1 MMMPYLL
8 RDLSE
13 FCVAHGDLITLL
25 NVGTHDLPF
34 LIREFSRLV
43 EYLHRNSYLPYV
55 MEQTKQRQLALL
67 DIREFYSFTKLSP
80 HLLCTTHMLFRI
92 AVALLKSPY
101 E

>member
-13 FCVAHGDLITLL
+13 FCVAHGNLITLL

-55 MEQTKQRQLALL
+55 MEQTEQRQLALL
-67 DIREFYSFTKLSP
+67 DI
-80 HLLCTTHMLFRI
+80 
-92 AVALLKSPY
+92 
-101 E
+101 

>member
-13 FCVAHGDLITLL
+13 FGVAHGNLVSLL

-43 EYLHRNSYLPYV
+43 EYLHRNTYLSYV
-55 MEQTKQRQLALL
+55 MEQAKKCQLTLL
-67 DIREFYSFTKLSP
+67 DI
-80 HLLCTTHMLFRI
+80 
-92 AVALLKSPY
+92 
-101 E
+101 